1 VLDHNQYPI
10 GTLLKQ
16 NIDSEHQYLIIII
29 DFFPVVFKQ
38 HSQST
43 TICHYSLAFFRDKW
57 YMGKIAI
64 EENEFA
70 ELINIGELEVLSTGA
85 SNEL

>member
-1 VLDHNQYPI
+1 VIHHSQYPI

-16 NIDSEHQYLIIII
+16 NLGSEHQYLIIIV

-38 HSQST
+38 NSQSS

-57 YMGKIAI
+57 YMGKIAV

-70 ELINIGELEVLSTGA
+70 ELINVGELEVLSIGA